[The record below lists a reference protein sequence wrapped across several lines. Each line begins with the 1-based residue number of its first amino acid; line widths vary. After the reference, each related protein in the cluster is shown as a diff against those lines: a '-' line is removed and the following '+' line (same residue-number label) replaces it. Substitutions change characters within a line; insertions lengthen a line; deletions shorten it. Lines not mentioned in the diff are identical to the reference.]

1 MKKLLLILPV
11 IFICC
16 GSPQQLT
23 RPELQDELK
32 KLSQVAE
39 NSGYADCSLVLL
51 TLRASMNIHDESTV
65 STLCAK
71 YALWRLKQ
79 IEELEQEDTD
89 KEESLIIK

>member
-1 MKKLLLILPV
+1 
-11 IFICC
+11 
-16 GSPQQLT
+16 
-23 RPELQDELK
+23 
-32 KLSQVAE
+32 
-39 NSGYADCSLVLL
+39 
-51 TLRASMNIHDESTV
+51 MNIHDEFTV